1 MSKSIR
7 KTGFSIV
14 EGIIILGV
22 IVLLAGVGF
31 VGWKALT
38 KSTTNTASTAGT
50 SKQSAEVITT
60 KADLENAEKAL
71 SELNF
76 DDDSSATA
84 AESQA
89 NL

>member
-1 MSKSIR
+1 MNKRTRLS
-7 KTGFSIV
+7 GFSLV

-22 IVLLAGVGF
+22 VVLLAGVGF
-31 VGWKALT
+31 VGWKAFT
-38 KSTTNTASTAGT
+38 KSAANTASTTGT

-71 SELNF
+71 NDLNF
-76 DDDSSATA
+76 DDSDAST

>member
-1 MSKSIR
+1 MSKSSR
-7 KTGFSIV
+7 LNGFSLV
-14 EGIIILGV
+14 EGIIVFGV
-22 IVLLAGVGF
+22 VILLAGVGY
-31 VGWKALT
+31 VGWKSFT
-38 KSTTNTASTAGT
+38 KAAPNTASTSGT

-71 SELNF
+71 NELDF
-76 DDDSSATA
+76 EDEASAS